1 MLAIARAACQNGY
14 FFTSAPNVP
23 YSSPMNW
30 LSSLL
35 TRISAKTPT
44 PSRGADKPAVSVR
57 ERVSALRHLP
67 AFLKLIWQTSPA
79 LTLGNIGLRLLRA
92 ALPLAMLYV
101 GRLILDDIVQLSKL
115 PVADRAL
122 SPIFSLVALEF
133 GLVLLADALGR
144 GVALLDSLLG
154 DLFAN
159 VSSVRLMRHAAE
171 LDLDQF
177 EDSAFYDKLERAR
190 RQTLS
195 RSVLMSQVL
204 AQGQDAVTLVLLAGG
219 LVAFQ
224 PWLLGLLLLAVVPAF
239 LGESHFNERSYSL
252 SHSWTPERRE
262 LDYLRQTGAS
272 DETAKEV
279 KIFGLSE
286 FLITRF
292 ETLSDQFYR
301 QNKALALRRAS
312 WGTVFA
318 AIGAAGYYGAY
329 LYIIKQAVG
338 GAISIGQLT
347 FLAGSFARLRALLEG
362 ILSRFSQVADG
373 ALYLQDFFDFFQIE
387 PRIVRPT
394 LGQAVRSFPR
404 PIQQGFVFEEVGFK
418 YKNAEKWALRHLSFE
433 LRAGEKLAL
442 VGENGAGK
450 TTLVKLLSR
459 LYDPTEGRIL
469 LDGYDLRE
477 YDPAELRQEIGV
489 IFQDFVRFQLP
500 AGQNLAVGRI
510 AERENQP
517 RIEQAAQQSLADT
530 VIAKLPLGY
539 DQMIG
544 RRFNGGVDLSG
555 GEWQKIALGRAYMR
569 EAQLLILDEPTAA
582 LDARAEHE
590 VFVRFAELTK
600 GKTAVLISH
609 RFSTVRMADR
619 ILVVEHGQAQEIG
632 SHEELLA
639 QGGRYAELFQL
650 QAAGYR

>member
-1 MLAIARAACQNGY
+1 MFAFLK
-14 FFTSAPNVP
+14 S
-23 YSSPMNW
+23 
-30 LSSLL
+30 
-35 TRISAKTPT
+35 ISAKTP
-44 PSRGADKPAVSVR
+44 RGGRGPEKPPVSVR
-57 ERVSALRHLP
+57 ERVSALKNLP
-67 AFLKLIWQTSPA
+67 AFLKLIWHTSPGLA
-79 LTLGNIGLRLLRA
+79 LGNIALRLLRA
-92 ALPLAMLYV
+92 FLPLATLYV
-101 GRLILDDIVQLSKL
+101 GKLIIDAVVQLSKL
-115 PVADRAL
+115 PAPERLLTPVL
-122 SPIFSLVALEF
+122 TLVALEF

-159 VSSVRLMRHAAE
+159 QSSIRLMEHAAE

-177 EDSAFYDKLERAR
+177 EDSTFYDKLERAR

-195 RSVLMSQVL
+195 RTVLMSQVL
-204 AQGQDAVTLVLLAGG
+204 AQGQDFVTLLLLAGG

-262 LDYLRQTGAS
+262 LDYLRQIGAS

-279 KIFGLSE
+279 KIFGLSD

-292 ETLSDQFYR
+292 RELSDDFYR
-301 QNKALALRRAS
+301 QNKSLVLRRAG
-312 WGTVFA
+312 WGALFA
-318 AIGAAGYYGAY
+318 GIGAAGYYGAY
-329 LYIIKQAVG
+329 VYIIARTVAG
-338 GAISIGQLT
+338 GISLGQLT
-347 FLAGSFARLRALLEG
+347 FLAGSFARLRGLLEG
-362 ILSRFSQVADG
+362 ILSRFSSVADG
-373 ALYLQDFFDFFQIE
+373 ALYLQDFFDFFALR
-387 PRIVRPT
+387 PRIVRQPAT
-394 LGQAVRSFPR
+394 SETARPFPR
-404 PIQQGFVFEEVGFK
+404 PIRQGFEFENVGFQ
-418 YKNAEKWALRHLSFE
+418 YKNGTKWAIRNLSFV
-433 LRAGEKLAL
+433 LQAGEKLAL

-450 TTLVKLLSR
+450 TTLVKLLAR
-459 LYDPTEGRIL
+459 LYDPSEGRIL
-469 LDGYDLRE
+469 LDGHDLRE

-510 AERENQP
+510 EERHNQP
-517 RIEQAAQQSLADT
+517 RIETAAHQSLADT
-530 VIAKLPLGY
+530 VIAKLPGGY

-569 EAQLLILDEPTAA
+569 DAQLLILDEPTAA
-582 LDARAEHE
+582 LDARAEYE
-590 VFVRFAELTK
+590 VFQRFKELTQ

-619 ILVVEHGQAQEIG
+619 ILVIENGQFVEIG

-639 QGGRYAELFQL
+639 RGGRYAELFAL